1 MAFLLAALELNPAY
15 LAIGLVAFVLIF
27 ALKAV
32 KKVVKIL
39 LGIVAAFAVYC
50 YFFGNPLF

>member
-1 MAFLLAALELNPAY
+1 MTFLWMALELNPVY
-15 LAIGLVAFVLIF
+15 LAIGVVALVLIF

-32 KKVVKIL
+32 KKVVKIV